1 MIKNDIGYSLMQP
14 RRNHWKLENLMRV
27 VPVQFG
33 SSVITGDGEG
43 RGTGPQHKQLLAHL
57 IYFIENK
64 YLGIHQS
71 HSELLSDLSSAVAED
86 LSLDKSTNSQD
97 LTDTLRLACHGY
109 KVKR

>member
-1 MIKNDIGYSLMQP
+1 
-14 RRNHWKLENLMRV
+14 MRV

-43 RGTGPQHKQLLAHL
+43 RGTDPQHKQLLAHL

-71 HSELLSDLSSAVAED
+71 HSELLSDLSSAVHVTKAYE
-86 LSLDKSTNSQD
+86 LFL
-97 LTDTLRLACHGY
+97 
-109 KVKR
+109 KRNTHTITGSHRTKH